1 MTLKM
6 FVTIII
12 MHIFEW
18 AVIVGHEP
26 ENSDINCDL
35 ETANKYSKENNR
47 WEEYLDNVE
56 KAASDYVACNVEDC
70 SSCHDRVFTA
80 DLATFSEGI
89 SKEMVNKAGLISR
102 TTKYQIIGGKL
113 YRSQDCMFPFRCEG
127 IQHFLLQLAPSLP
140 DTEFVVNTR
149 DWPQLN
155 KYMQDK
161 LPVFSFSKTGE
172 FYDIMY
178 PAWAFWGGG
187 PAIGLYPRGLGRW
200 DQHIESLGEAA
211 RQTPW
216 DLKSDLAFFRGSR
229 TSSERDPLVL
239 LARKCPKVADARYTK
254 NQAWKSPK
262 DTLGMEPATET
273 SLESHCQ
280 YKYLFNYRGVAA
292 SFRLKHLFLCRS
304 LVFHVGSDW
313 LEFFYPALKPW
324 VHYIPVP
331 SNAGEQ
337 EIFHLLEF
345 VKEHQDL
352 AKGIADAGTKFVKDH
367 LRMEDV
373 TCYWDKLIRAYTK
386 LLKYQ
391 VERDPTLI
399 LIGP

>member
-56 KAASDYVACNVEDC
+56 KAASDYVACNVEAC
-70 SSCHDRVFTA
+70 SSCHDMVFTA

-337 EIFHLLEF
+337 EIFHILEF